1 MHCLAC
7 YCIAPDLG
15 FFFMISGFT
24 AFIVRQSLLLH
35 TMGLNYQ
42 IDLAA
47 MMAQKDNVPAKKEQG

>member
-1 MHCLAC
+1 
-7 YCIAPDLG
+7 
-15 FFFMISGFT
+15 MISGFT